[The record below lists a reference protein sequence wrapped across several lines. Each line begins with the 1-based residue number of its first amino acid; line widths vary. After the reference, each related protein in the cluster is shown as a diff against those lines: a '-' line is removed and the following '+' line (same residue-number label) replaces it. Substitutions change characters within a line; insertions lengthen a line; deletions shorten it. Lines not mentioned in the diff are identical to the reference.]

1 MVIRRL
7 QMRNWGP
14 YAGDHEITF
23 DTPGDGRVIQLIRG
37 ENGHGKTHLL
47 RAMVI
52 ALQGADGMRIV
63 EPASRPGRV
72 DARLQL
78 HTFLEDALSL
88 GCDQATEPQI
98 RLAIELEDG
107 EDSIRVERSWWFEEG
122 TVDEE
127 DLLVFLNGSPFEP
140 IAADRR
146 DQHLEKQALIRA
158 RIPEHVMQFFF
169 FDGEEIKAI
178 AENDPTEEVTQGL
191 DALLGLKLLEDLR
204 ADVEGA
210 RGRLA
215 KEEAAGKRA
224 VAEIQ
229 RLASEVSELEAQEV
243 ELTDGLEQL
252 RTRTAAIEAEL
263 DELEQHLPRGSQGR
277 SAGDEHRTDIAS
289 RIKAREEE
297 RDSVRRRISETAA
310 TDLAVLYPKNLL
322 AATIRRLAG
331 EERLREWEHQ
341 RELMVPECAK
351 LSTRLFGRKAETSEP
366 PLTDDQLDFYR
377 DRLAIEWKNILQ
389 PPPKGVPKSQWLTAL
404 SSDHLQAAQQR
415 LQSAIDGGAG
425 GIGAAVREDGEIGEQ
440 IRALGDRLDNYASD
454 QETRRVVE
462 KIRTSSDLLGQEKRA
477 TQELEAR
484 LAELAGQLG
493 EKRRE
498 HSNRVARSAA
508 SAQTREQ
515 LAVAHNIID
524 VVAKFRDQLKR
535 RRVEDLQSDIQQM
548 MARLAHKGEDQFNSV
563 RIDPASFQLSI
574 LDADGQMVRG
584 LSAGE
589 REILALSML
598 WALGKIS
605 RRALPIV
612 IDTPLGRLDRRHR
625 SNIVESFLPYAA
637 EQVIV
642 LATDEE
648 ITAERRSLLEPTLA
662 GDLELVF
669 DPDSRTTSV
678 RRSGA
683 SVR

>member
-1 MVIRRL
+1 MIIRRL

-14 YAGDHEITF
+14 YAGDHELTF
-23 DTPGDGRVIQLIRG
+23 DTPGEGRVVQLIRG

-63 EPASRPGRV
+63 EPSTRPGRI
-72 DARLQL
+72 DAKRQL
-78 HTFLEDALSL
+78 HGFLEDALTL
-88 GCDQATEPQI
+88 GSGQSTEPQM

-107 EDSIRVERSWWFEEG
+107 EDAIRVERSWWFEDG
-122 TVDEE
+122 SIAEE
-127 DLLVFLNGSPFEP
+127 DLLVFLNGAPFEP
-140 IAADRR
+140 AATDRR
-146 DQHLEKQALIRA
+146 DQLIEKQALISA

-204 ADVEGA
+204 GDVEAA

-229 RLASEVSELEAQEV
+229 RLASDVSELEASQV
-243 ELTDGLEQL
+243 ELTDSLERQRSITKAIEGELDDLEQL
-252 RTRTAAIEAEL
+252 
-263 DELEQHLPRGSQGR
+263 LPRGAHDPG
-277 SAGDEHRTDIAS
+277 GNDEHRTDIAS
-289 RIKAREEE
+289 RIKARDEE
-297 RDSVRRRISETAA
+297 RENIRRRIGETVANDLSILFPKALIAA
-310 TDLAVLYPKNLL
+310 TVK
-322 AATIRRLAG
+322 RLSG
-331 EERLREWEHQ
+331 EESGREWERQ

-351 LSTRLFGRKAETSEP
+351 LSTRLFGRKAQPSDP
-366 PLTDDQLDFYR
+366 PLSDSQLHFYQ
-377 DRLAIEWKNILQ
+377 DRLAEEWKNILQ
-389 PPPKGVPKSQWLTAL
+389 PPPKDAPKEQWLTAL
-404 SSDHLQAAQQR
+404 SAEHLQAAQTR

-425 GIGAAVREDGEIGEQ
+425 DIGAAIREDVEIGEQ
-440 IRALGDRLDNYASD
+440 IRALGERLDNYATD
-454 QETRRVVE
+454 QETRAIVE
-462 KIRTSSDLLGQEKRA
+462 KIRDGSDRLGQEKRA
-477 TQELEAR
+477 IQELEGR
-484 LAELAGQLG
+484 LTELDSQLA

-498 HSNRVARSAA
+498 HSTKVAQSAA
-508 SAQTREQ
+508 SKQTREQ

-535 RRVEDLQSDIQQM
+535 RRVKDLQSDIQSM
-548 MARLAHKGEDQFNSV
+548 MATLAHKGEDQFKSV
-563 RIDPASFQLSI
+563 TIDPTSFKLSI
-574 LDADGQMVRG
+574 LDSDGAEVRG

-605 RRALPIV
+605 RRGLPIV

-625 SNIVESFLPYAA
+625 SNIVFTPCS
-637 EQVIV
+637 
-642 LATDEE
+642 
-648 ITAERRSLLEPTLA
+648 RA
-662 GDLELVF
+662 GDR
-669 DPDSRTTSV
+669 PRH
-678 RRSGA
+678 
-683 SVR
+683 